1 MKRAASLGSCV
12 QLEPLTLEF
21 SWDCPRVLFLKQWHV
36 AQTSRFA

>member
-1 MKRAASLGSCV
+1 MKRAASLGNCV

-36 AQTSRFA
+36 AQISRYG